1 VSDSNTDRRTL
12 IGLKGD
18 FLCQHDIA
26 CHETAFRHETPG
38 ANGLAETVELL
49 DIRLLAWWMR

>member
-49 DIRLLAWWMR
+49 DIRLLAW